1 MSKNFQLLRRV
12 EKVDIF
18 TVPGEPA
25 QPQIET
31 SAAILFKKAT
41 HDAEIAKLVQR
52 LFSQASKGSIG
63 PRVVSF
69 SGIAN
74 EDRSSWICRR
84 VGETLVEH
92 ADTTVCIVETNLR
105 SPRLHIHASVN
116 HRHGLA
122 EALTSTAP
130 IRSFAMPQS
139 RENLW
144 VIPAGLGRPGV
155 YSSTERYRE
164 RFAELREAFDYIL
177 ISAPALSR
185 ETEATLIGQVA
196 DGVVLVVEA
205 NHTRRET
212 VRRAKEQLESAN
224 VRLLGAVLDQ
234 RTFPIPER
242 IYKRL

>member
-1 MSKNFQLLRRV
+1 M
-12 EKVDIF
+12 
-18 TVPGEPA
+18 
-25 QPQIET
+25 
-31 SAAILFKKAT
+31 
-41 HDAEIAKLVQR
+41 
-52 LFSQASKGSIG
+52 
-63 PRVVSF
+63 
-69 SGIAN
+69 
-74 EDRSSWICRR
+74 
-84 VGETLVEH
+84 
-92 ADTTVCIVETNLR
+92 
-105 SPRLHIHASVN
+105 
-116 HRHGLA
+116 
-122 EALTSTAP
+122 
-130 IRSFAMPQS
+130 
-139 RENLW
+139 
-144 VIPAGLGRPGV
+144 IPAGLGRPGV